1 MKTRVV
7 TLLTAALLV
16 SGCGF
21 VGDGAGEGRQEKPV
35 KENHMNMQEAGD
47 RAEEMLDAFLGAIHP
62 SVEVIP
68 GASSASA
75 CSDFKNDSTGTGSVT
90 RRRAVV
96 TIISSERRGNFLGVV
111 ERYWKKH
118 GYKITSVVDNKE
130 MPAIYATAPNDF
142 RVALEFGYAGQA
154 NFVVVSPCVTES
166 KVTEPSRKPVDPE
179 AFKSEGLPYLHS
191 DFWSLKAPV
200 PSSSPST

>member
-7 TLLTAALLV
+7 TLLAAALLV

-21 VGDGAGEGRQEKPV
+21 VGDGADEGRQEEPV
-35 KENHMNMQEAGD
+35 KENHMTMQEAGD
-47 RAEEMLDAFLGAIHP
+47 RAEEMLDAFLGATHP
-62 SVEVIP
+62 SVAVIP
-68 GASSASA
+68 GASSAST
-75 CSDFKNDSTGTGSVT
+75 CSDSTGTGSVT

-154 NFVVVSPCVTES
+154 NFVAVSPCVTES

-191 DFWSLKAPV
+191 DFWSRKAPD
-200 PSSSPST
+200 PSSSPSA